1 MYLRAFSDARRPS
14 DQSGGREMLKESG
27 SSSES
32 VITVGFYE
40 PFTAVNAIH
49 ELNQVGFEDDDIGMV
64 GVLAG
69 PMADLTGLCQAI
81 GVPRE
86 HARYYQT
93 SFEDGGVLLIVRARE
108 LVMKKTALAVLNEKG
123 GIFPPITQ

>member
-1 MYLRAFSDARRPS
+1 MYLQAFSRRS
-14 DQSGGREMLKESG
+14 RLYDQLGGREMLKEPS

-32 VITVGFYE
+32 VVTAGFYE
-40 PFTAVNAIH
+40 PFTAVNAIRA
-49 ELNQVGFEDDDIGMV
+49 LNQVGFEDDDIGMV
-64 GVLAG
+64 GMFAG
-69 PMADLTGLCQAI
+69 TVTNLTRFCQAI

-108 LVMKKTALAVLNEKG
+108 LGMKKTALAVLNENG